1 MKKSLILLLILCV
14 TLAST
19 GCGLLKNNKKT
30 TGPKPGDKVEGEE
43 VTLYDENMQFYTAET
58 LPDDYNR
65 KDFDGDGMNNVDE
78 IENGTDMYKVDTDGD
93 GIGDL
98 DEIEDTKTD
107 PLKWSSRDDD
117 ISDLEYHLKNAES
130 FEEGYTSTDAN
141 GFKVYLAK
149 AEDRLYI
156 VSKTS
161 TKAFDDLETISEA
174 FQIKNFTG
182 KMALNCNKYLQE
194 VADGIAIY
202 KDVDGKAVK
211 LETVV
216 NEDRLIEFNIE
227 ANDVIVVVYNGE

>member
-1 MKKSLILLLILCV
+1 MKKSLIILLVVC
-14 TLAST
+14 LATSVA
-19 GCGLLKNNKKT
+19 GCGLIKKEK
-30 TGPKPGDKVEGEE
+30 KPSGSKAGEKYE
-43 VTLYDENMQFYTAET
+43 EALLYDEDMQLYTAET
-58 LPDDYNR
+58 LPDEYR
-65 KDFDGDGMNNVDE
+65 MKDFDGDKLGNADE
-78 IENGTDMYKVDTDGD
+78 INRGTDMYKVDTDDD
-93 GIGDL
+93 GISDWEEL
-98 DEIEDTKTD
+98 EKTKTD

-117 ISDLEYHLKNAES
+117 VSDLEYYLTSEDG
-130 FEEGYTSTDAN
+130 FEESYTSTDAN

-161 TKAFDDLETISEA
+161 TNTFDDLETISEA

-216 NEDRLIEFNIE
+216 NEDRLVEFQVQE
-227 ANDVIVVVYNGE
+227 NDVIVVVYEGE